1 MIVVEKSV
9 TFVELNRILRKK
21 MSRLFKKKDSNA
33 NPMPTKN
40 ADQMYIDFLSK
51 KTGLPEGEIKVI
63 IEKHFGSGNNQQL
76 NREQFLQ
83 TYEDLVLGNTSD
95 ADALTN
101 LIFTAFD
108 TNGDKLISLKEFLV
122 TINFF

>member
-1 MIVVEKSV
+1 
-9 TFVELNRILRKK
+9 
-21 MSRLFKKKDSNA
+21 MSRLFKKKNKA
-33 NPMPTKN
+33 NPTPTKD

-51 KTGLPEGEIKVI
+51 RTGLPEGEIKAI

-83 TYEDLVLGNTSD
+83 TYEDLVLGNTKD

-122 TINFF
+122 SLFIFVVSF